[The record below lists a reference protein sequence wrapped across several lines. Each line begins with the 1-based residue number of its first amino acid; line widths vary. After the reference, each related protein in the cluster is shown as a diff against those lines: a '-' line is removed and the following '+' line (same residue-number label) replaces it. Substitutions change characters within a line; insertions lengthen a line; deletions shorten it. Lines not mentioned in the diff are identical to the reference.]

1 MAKNIKEEIDVYDNI
16 LKVIEQEENLQFD
29 IENIQHREIE
39 DFYIKQKEDL
49 ENIDMKDKEIKDIS
63 DHNLDVKK
71 EVLCDTSNI
80 QIKEKIVTNKVKISN
95 VKENNNY
102 DIENFYLL
110 MMIMLCF
117 LMLWRNTHF
126 R

>member
-16 LKVIEQEENLQFD
+16 LKVIEQEENLQLD
-29 IENIQHREIE
+29 IENIQHRVID
-39 DFYIKQKEDL
+39 DFNIKQKKDL

-80 QIKEKIVTNKVKISN
+80 QIKDKKVTNEVKRSN